1 MLKLISELMVESA
14 ELRNE
19 IDDRM
24 EQVKKM
30 IVKIKHLEDGTEEK
44 DEMTIKLNKELAE
57 LEQLNDKLEMMI
69 VYTRYLIS
77 LNN

>member
-1 MLKLISELMVESA
+1 MLEWDIKEDDS
-14 ELRNE
+14 LRL
-19 IDDRM
+19 
-24 EQVKKM
+24 
-30 IVKIKHLEDGTEEK
+30 KHLEDGTEEK

>member
-1 MLKLISELMVESA
+1 LEIRLLEWDIKEDDS
-14 ELRNE
+14 LRL
-19 IDDRM
+19 
-24 EQVKKM
+24 
-30 IVKIKHLEDGTEEK
+30 KHLEDGTEEK